1 MEAPEQKIT
10 LNDIARLAGVAQGTV
25 SKALNDVPGVNRATR
40 KKIKEIARSLNYQF
54 TPYLERQQHRKRSA
68 IDRYET
74 NREGKK
80 ITIYDIANML
90 NISPATVSRALN
102 GSKRVNK
109 NTSRKIMKLVREA
122 GYNFDAEA
130 SAIAK
135 KNKCCI
141 AGEPGSITIYDLAQ
155 RLQISAS
162 TVSRALA
169 NSNLVSEK
177 TKQKVREAAQQAGF
191 VINDAASNLRTKNF
205 NQSNQYKL
213 YHEKTRLNSHG
224 S

>member
-1 MEAPEQKIT
+1 MEAPERKIT
-10 LNDIARLAGVAQGTV
+10 LNDIAQLAGVAQGTV

-40 KKIKEIARSLNYQF
+40 KKIKEIAKSLNYEF
-54 TPYLERQQHRKRSA
+54 TPYLERQQQRKRSA
-68 IDRYET
+68 VDRYET

-80 ITIYDIANML
+80 ITIYDIANVL
-90 NISPATVSRALN
+90 NISPATVSRALT

-109 NTSRKIMKLVREA
+109 NTVRKIMKVARDA
-122 GYNFDAEA
+122 GYDFDTEA

-135 KNKCCI
+135 NNKCDI
-141 AGEPGSITIYDLAQ
+141 VADQGRITIYDLAQ

-169 NSNLVSEK
+169 NSDLVNDK
-177 TKQKVREAAQQAGF
+177 TKEKVREAAQEMGF
-191 VINDAASNLRTKNF
+191 VINNAASNLRTKNF
-205 NQSNQYKL
+205 NQPNQYKL
-213 YHEKTRLNSHG
+213 HNEKTRLNSSG